1 LAVSF
6 ILFIFWSGL
15 GQDSEKE
22 DDGLVYDDSLLRL
35 EMNEAS
41 DINEGG
47 MSSATNG
54 TYVVEISPS
63 RDWLKRLDL
72 SSVLVPDILVWIRIH
87 GSMPLD

>member
-1 LAVSF
+1 LAVP
-6 ILFIFWSGL
+6 FIFWSGL

-54 TYVVEISPS
+54 T
-63 RDWLKRLDL
+63 
-72 SSVLVPDILVWIRIH
+72 
-87 GSMPLD
+87 